1 MKTYQANLLN
11 SITLIIMC
19 SWAYLTYDSVDG
31 KSQNLTA
38 LIPLVLGVILLLC
51 NNGIKKE
58 NKTIAHIAVLVT
70 LVAIAGVFAKPFLS
84 AINEGRNLSIFRT
97 SLMLLTSIIAM
108 ITFVKSF
115 IDNRKKKA
123 LDNS

>member
-1 MKTYQANLLN
+1 
-11 SITLIIMC
+11 MC